1 MKSRVLLTP
10 LVFPSVYT
18 YDVQYTVVVVNED
31 DGSSATADE
40 ADTDVLADEDALE
53 DEGTAD
59 EMVVDDA
66 DEPIEL
72 DGGADEVVGGREEV
86 VEVGGTADDDDGAI
100 DGQLEKS
107 VSTAIVLAATD
118 QEKRHRVSAE

>member
-1 MKSRVLLTP
+1 M
-10 LVFPSVYT
+10 YT